1 MAEKQLLDLSLDQQM
16 QNMINGTTARYATEI
31 LTKKMSECLADI
43 FENALVWVW
52 LSKFCQALQDS
63 RYLGVA
69 WSQSCFKNFYVRI
82 FFCAFLWQLYGSS
95 EARPAFLRRAV
106 HPKQC
111 MNVEGKL
118 FAKRPKG
125 MLASGTSFRPP
136 CFLKLFPILKIVI
149 LNIKMH
155 VCVGRSNVKREIHFS
170 NPILSLCL
178 RM

>member
-1 MAEKQLLDLSLDQQM
+1 MFGRYFRKCSRVSLAFKILPSPSGFKVFRSGLITIM
-16 QNMINGTTARYATEI
+16 LQNFLCPHI
-31 LTKKMSECLADI
+31 
-43 FENALVWVW
+43 
-52 LSKFCQALQDS
+52 
-63 RYLGVA
+63 
-69 WSQSCFKNFYVRI
+69 
-82 FFCAFLWQLYGSS
+82 FCAFLWQLYGSS

-155 VCVGRSNVKREIHFS
+155 VCVGRSNFKREIHFS
-170 NPILSLCL
+170 NPLLSLCL